1 MGDARFEDA
10 KMTKTRF
17 DHIDLSDSTFSQ
29 MRLARSK
36 FNNVDLSDIRVEN
49 VTLANATIQNANL
62 AGLSISDCDIS
73 GLAHRRLFGHR
84 PDRRLAKESL
94 MPKLTIDG
102 IAVEVPPGSTV
113 LQAAEAAGIE
123 IPRFCYHDRLSIA
136 GNCRMCLVEIEKTPP
151 KPISSCTYP
160 AAEGMIVH
168 TDTPM
173 VRNGRRGVMEFLLI
187 NHPLDCPIC
196 DQGGECDL
204 QDQAMG
210 YGMDHSRY
218 AENKR
223 AVNDKELGPLVK
235 TVMTR
240 CIHCTRC
247 IRFISEVA
255 GVPDLGATGRG
266 EHMEVGTY
274 VERALTSE
282 LSANIIDLCPVG
294 ALTSKPYAFAARS
307 WELSKTDSV
316 DVLDAVGANIR
327 VDTRGPEVLRVLPRL
342 NEDVNEEW
350 LGDKSRFA
358 LDGLKRKRLD
368 KPWVR
373 RDGKLQA
380 ATWQQ
385 AFDAIAAKLHG
396 QAGDRIGAIA
406 GDLCDAESML
416 ALKDLMT
423 ALGSANLDCRQDGAQ
438 LTNARRDYYTFNTQI
453 AGIEDAD
460 AILIIGS
467 NPRRE
472 APVLNARIRKAWSHG
487 GAKIGLI
494 GTETDLTYPLT
505 HIGSGPDSLADG
517 EKFIA
522 GSKRPMVIVGQA
534 ALTRPDGAAILAAA
548 WAIASRAG
556 ALTPEW
562 HGFNVLHTAA
572 ARAGAL
578 DLGFVPGPN
587 GKSVDAMMDID
598 VLWLLGADEF
608 DSKNVGAETF
618 VIYLGHHGDAGASR
632 ADVILPGAAYT
643 EKSGTYVNTEGR
655 VQRGF
660 MATHPPGDAREDWK
674 IIRALSARTGHTL
687 PYDTIESLRA
697 RLEQVNPVFANVGFL
712 PRFGCTDAT
721 APGGDPAAVTNAPF
735 VPVIAHYHQT
745 DPISRASPTMAACI
759 AALRPTPAMAA
770 E

>member
-1 MGDARFEDA
+1 
-10 KMTKTRF
+10 
-17 DHIDLSDSTFSQ
+17 
-29 MRLARSK
+29 
-36 FNNVDLSDIRVEN
+36 
-49 VTLANATIQNANL
+49 
-62 AGLSISDCDIS
+62 
-73 GLAHRRLFGHR
+73 
-84 PDRRLAKESL
+84 
-94 MPKLTIDG
+94 MPKLTVDG
-102 IAVEVPPGSTV
+102 REVEAPAGATV

-160 AAEGMIVH
+160 AADGMVVH

-210 YGMDHSRY
+210 YGMDHSRF

-223 AVNDKELGPLVK
+223 AVKDKDLGPLVA
-235 TVMTR
+235 TSMNR

-255 GVPDLGATGRG
+255 GVPDLGATARG

-274 VERALTSE
+274 VEKALGSE

-294 ALTSKPYAFAARS
+294 ALTSKPYAFTARS
-307 WELSKTDSV
+307 WELSKTDSI

-327 VDTRGPEVLRVLPRL
+327 VDTRGPEVLRILPRL

-358 LDGLKRKRLD
+358 VDGLKRRRLD
-368 KPWVR
+368 KPWLR
-373 RDGKLQA
+373 RDGKLQPA
-380 ATWQQ
+380 GWQQ

-396 QAGDRIGAIA
+396 LAGERIGAIA
-406 GDLCDAESML
+406 GDLCDAESMM
-416 ALKDLMT
+416 ALKDLMA
-423 ALGSANLDCRQDGAQ
+423 ALGSPNLDCRQDGAQ

-472 APVLNARIRKAWSHG
+472 APVLNARIRKAWHQN

-494 GTETDLTYPLT
+494 GAETDLTYPLT
-505 HIGSGPDSLADG
+505 HLGTGPAAFADG
-517 EKFIA
+517 ETFLANTKH
-522 GSKRPMVIVGQA
+522 PMVIIGQG
-534 ALTRPDGAAILAAA
+534 ALRRPDGAAVLAAA
-548 WAIASRAG
+548 WGIAARTG
-556 ALTPEW
+556 ALTAEW

-572 ARAGAL
+572 ARVGAL
-578 DLGFVPGPN
+578 DVGFLPGPH
-587 GKSVDAMMDID
+587 GKSLNAMLDLD

-608 DSKNVGAETF
+608 DTKRIAAETF
-618 VIYLGHHGDAGASR
+618 VIYQGHHGDAGAAR

-655 VQRGF
+655 AQRGF
-660 MATHPPGDAREDWK
+660 MATHPPGEAREDWR
-674 IIRALSARTGHTL
+674 IIRAFSARIGHTL
-687 PYDTIESLRA
+687 PYDTIEALRT
-697 RLEQVNPVFANVGFL
+697 RLEQVNPVFANIGFL
-712 PRFGCTDAT
+712 PHFGCTDT
-721 APGGDPAAVTNAPF
+721 TGPTGGVVSDAPF
-735 VPVIAHYHQT
+735 QPVIRHYHQT
-745 DPISRASPTMAACI
+745 DPISRASPTMAACV
-759 AALRPTPAMAA
+759 AALQPTPAMAA